1 MWSVLTK
8 PQYDPTIFSSK
19 SSFVLLYMSRN
30 LLCLDAMLFCLPA
43 SRSIIAIGRPSR
55 RREAW
60 VPALCSLEQS
70 TNRELEKKAILSPSL
85 LLSSLISTFQK
96 SLRTTI
102 SKFIDHPPLDPSVDP
117 NQVFAGNFAPVDELE
132 PTNCEVVEGELPG
145 CLNGQATYCSRHVK
159 TYKYMLEKEAGFPIF
174 PNMLVMCGHINLM
187 RGFGLA
193 TTSLAFFSHKLL
205 ALLFASMTARPK
217 VDKDTKQAF
226 ALQCNFRLASFE
238 PNF

>member
-1 MWSVLTK
+1 
-8 PQYDPTIFSSK
+8 
-19 SSFVLLYMSRN
+19 MSRN

-70 TNRELEKKAILSPSL
+70 TNGELEKKAILSPSL

-102 SKFIDHPPLDPSVDP
+102 SKFIDHPPLDPSV

-132 PTNCEVVEGELPG
+132 PTNGEVVEGHELLG

-193 TTSLAFFSHKLL
+193 NTSLAFFSHNLL
-205 ALLFASMTARPK
+205 ALR
-217 VDKDTKQAF
+217 DKDTKEAF
-226 ALQCNFRLASFE
+226 AFQYFNFIFPPYSTK
-238 PNF
+238 